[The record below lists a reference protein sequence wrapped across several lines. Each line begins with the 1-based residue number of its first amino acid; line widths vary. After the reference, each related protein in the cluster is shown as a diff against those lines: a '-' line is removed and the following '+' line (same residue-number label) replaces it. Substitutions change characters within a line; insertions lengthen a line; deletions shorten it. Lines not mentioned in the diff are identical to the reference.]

1 MFDAETA
8 KILRSAPAMPGLDPN
23 NLPAILTRHY
33 AELASIR
40 LRGATDER
48 VTDGEAWSLERI
60 ADTYELAVS
69 VQPGSEA
76 RASAAFVAATAQQI
90 IARRQVNLVS
100 DGGEPPANIDR
111 DRLDPSLAAAVLF
124 LTAEQYADANEAANF
139 IPRDREKQTYEAT
152 ILSEHVSDLATG
164 KLNSILERAQRWRR
178 PLSHA
183 VLEERALAAL
193 LETLCAGIEMLAARM
208 LRVEIPAQTG
218 KRFEMPQQAF
228 QKVYDLSAASRE
240 LHRTVGAADMLVS
253 FPGPHHLASLLL
265 GASDPLLTASLFN
278 TPSPQGSDQATWV
291 KWLRF
296 RAEKF
301 PYVWPN
307 HRKAIA
313 QAFYETGVS
322 SVVVLPTGAGK
333 TTVSALK
340 IAGVL
345 ARGKKVAF
353 LAPTHALVEQLTEDL
368 QEMFPPDVLGS
379 TVSNDFD
386 LLMQEDATFQDIEV
400 MTPERCLAMLSFA
413 PEAFQDVGLLVF
425 DECHLLSPES
435 GKVRRALDAML
446 CVLGFNHVS
455 PSADILFL
463 SAMLKNGEELSQWL
477 SSLTG
482 RPSIP
487 VDLIWKPSRQARGVI
502 LYNEDEVNESRRRA
516 GEVQEAENQ
525 RLNNVASSLRKSAA
539 KELQATPYA
548 IWGLQHN
555 WLSQDRSTAWIITT
569 QILENRVTLAGNIRF
584 GPLRV
589 TPNANQVAVDLAAA
603 AASRGLKTIVF
614 VNTKNDAVRVAGDV
628 STKLGTEVV
637 PTEMEQARWDA
648 LAEELGGLAH
658 SLLSG
663 PSGAVPHNSAMLRL
677 ERDLAERMFKRP
689 RGAQVIVATP
699 TLAQGLN
706 LPAQLA
712 ILAGD
717 KRAGGSGREELE
729 AHEIL
734 NAAARAGR
742 AGHLA
747 NGLVLLIP
755 EPIIKFRHGQPLHHT
770 VVEKLEAILPED
782 DHCVKVVDPLEVVLD
797 RLMAGQANDADVVY
811 TVNRMAALE
820 SVESSASS
828 HLFDLGK
835 SLGAFA
841 ARRRNET
848 AEFDGKVA
856 QLRAAVASQE
866 VDGLDANIAA
876 LASQSG
882 LSANL
887 LLALKARLLDSSEV
901 LPVDMVGWLEWTI
914 TWFKE
919 DESARRSLL
928 RDIHGSILAACGRP
942 KTSEIRG
949 EDLDQICKALI
960 AWVKGETV
968 QSIEWI
974 LGGKPIGGS
983 PTETACPRSRQLI
996 ANVIPR
1002 GMSFTL
1008 GVVAHVLGE
1017 SMQDHD
1023 RDDIDWQLI
1032 ECMGTLLRKGFIS
1045 PEMLFFAADRKNLLG
1060 RVQVH
1065 KAFANRV
1072 SDAFDD
1078 WT

>member
-8 KILRSAPAMPGLDPN
+8 RILRSAPAMPGLDPD

-40 LRGATDER
+40 LRG
-48 VTDGEAWSLERI
+48 VTDDRSVDAETWSLERI

-69 VQPGSEA
+69 IQPGSEA
-76 RASAAFVAATAQQI
+76 RAAAAFVAATAQQI
-90 IARRQVNLVS
+90 LARKQASLVS
-100 DGGEPPANIDR
+100 DETELPANIDR
-111 DRLDPSLAAAVLF
+111 DRVDPSLAAVLLF
-124 LTAEQYADANEAANF
+124 LTAEQYADANEAATF
-139 IPRDREKQTYEAT
+139 INRDRGQQSYEAT
-152 ILSEHVSDLATG
+152 VLSEHVFDLATG

-178 PLSHA
+178 PLAHS
-183 VLEERALAAL
+183 VLEERAFAAL
-193 LETLCAGIEMLAARM
+193 LETLCAGIEILAAHI
-208 LRVEIPAQTG
+208 LRLEIPAQTG
-218 KRFEMPQQAF
+218 NKFEAPQQAF
-228 QKVYDLSAASRE
+228 EKVYDLSATTRALGGSVDASK
-240 LHRTVGAADMLVS
+240 LLVS

-265 GASDPLLTASLFN
+265 GASASLLTASLFN

-313 QAFYETGVS
+313 QQFYETGLS

-340 IAGVL
+340 IAGAL

-368 QEMFPPDVLGS
+368 QEMFPADVLGS

-435 GKVRRALDAML
+435 GKIRRALDAML
-446 CVLGFNHVS
+446 CVLGFNHVA
-455 PSADILFL
+455 PGADILFL
-463 SAMLKNGEELSQWL
+463 SAMLKNGDELAQWL
-477 SSLTG
+477 GSLTG
-482 RPSIP
+482 RQSIS

-502 LYNEDEVNESRRRA
+502 VYNQDEVTESRRRA
-516 GEVQEAENQ
+516 NEKQKAEND
-525 RLNNVASSLRKSAA
+525 RLNREAASLRKVAA
-539 KELQATPYA
+539 RELVATPYA

-555 WLSQDRSTAWIITT
+555 WLSQDRSRAWIITT
-569 QILENRVTLAGNIRF
+569 QILEDKVTLAGNIGF
-584 GPLRV
+584 GSLRV
-589 TPNANQVAVDLAAA
+589 TPNSNQVAVSLAAA
-603 AASRGLKTIVF
+603 AARRGLKTIVF
-614 VNTKNDAVRVAGDV
+614 VNTKNDAVKVARDISV
-628 STKLGTEVV
+628 QLETEVV
-637 PTEMEQARWDA
+637 PTDVEQARWDA
-648 LAEELGGLAH
+648 LAEELGDLAH

-677 ERDLAERMFKRP
+677 ERDLAEKMFKRA

-717 KRAGGSGREELE
+717 KRAGGDGREELE

-755 EPIIKFRHGQPLHHT
+755 EPIIQYKPGQPFHHT
-770 VVEKLEAILPED
+770 VVSKLEAIIPED
-782 DHCVKVVDPLEVVLD
+782 DHCVRVIDPLEVMLD
-797 RLMAGQANDADVVY
+797 RLMAGQATDPDVAY

-841 ARRRNET
+841 AQRRNEL
-848 AEFDGKVA
+848 AEFNGKIA
-856 QLRAAVASQE
+856 QLRAAIASQE
-866 VDGLDANIAA
+866 VEGLDTTIAA

-882 LSANL
+882 LSASL
-887 LLALKARLLDSSEV
+887 LLALKARLLASLDS
-901 LPVDMVGWLEWTI
+901 LPVDIMGWLEWSI
-914 TWFKE
+914 NWFK
-919 DESARRSLL
+919 DDDIARASLL
-928 RDIHGSILAACGRP
+928 RDIHGNILASCGRP
-942 KTSEIRG
+942 KTSEIRH
-949 EDLDQICKALI
+949 EDLDQICKALT

-968 QSIEWI
+968 QSIELI

-983 PTETACPRSRQLI
+983 ATETACPRSRELVG
-996 ANVIPR
+996 NVIPR

-1008 GVVAHVLGE
+1008 GLVAHVLSE
-1017 SMQDHD
+1017 IVPIDE
-1023 RDDIDWQLI
+1023 RDDIDRQLI
-1032 ECMGTLLRKGFIS
+1032 ECMGTLLRKGYLS
-1045 PEMLFFAADRKNLLG
+1045 PEMMFFAIDRKDLLS

-1065 KAFANRV
+1065 KAWRTRFD
-1072 SDAFDD
+1072 SAFDHL
-1078 WT
+1078 

>member
-8 KILRSAPAMPGLDPN
+8 RILRSAPALPGLDPN

-40 LRGATDER
+40 LRGATDDRTEEA
-48 VTDGEAWSLERI
+48 EAWSLERI

-69 VQPGSEA
+69 IQSAAET
-76 RASAAFVAATAQQI
+76 RAAAAFVAATAQQI
-90 IARRQVNLVS
+90 LARKQASLTS
-100 DGGEPPANIDR
+100 DDAEHSANIDR
-111 DRLDPSLAAAVLF
+111 DRLDPSIAAALLF
-124 LTAEQYADANEAANF
+124 LTAEQYADANEAASF
-139 IPRDREKQTYEAT
+139 ISDDKGDQSYEAK
-152 ILSEHVSDLATG
+152 ILSEHIYDLATG

-178 PLSHA
+178 PIERI
-183 VLEERALAAL
+183 VLEDRALAAL
-193 LETLCAGIEMLAARM
+193 LETLCVGIEILAAHM
-208 LRVEIPAQTG
+208 LRATIPEKTG
-218 KRFEMPQQAF
+218 KRFETSQQAF
-228 QKVYDLSAASRE
+228 RKVYDLSAATRSMG
-240 LHRTVGAADMLVS
+240 GASAKSDMLVS

-265 GASDPLLTASLFN
+265 GANDSLVTASLFN
-278 TPSPQGSDQATWV
+278 APSPRGADPATWAE
-291 KWLRF
+291 WLRF
-296 RAEKF
+296 RASKF

-313 QAFYETGVS
+313 QQFYETGMS
-322 SVVVLPTGAGK
+322 AVVVLPTGAGK

-386 LLMQEDATFQDIEV
+386 LLMQEDASFQDIEV

-446 CVLGFNHVS
+446 CVLAFNHVA
-455 PSADILFL
+455 PEADILFL
-463 SAMLKNGEELSQWL
+463 SAMLKNGDELAQWL
-477 SSLTG
+477 GSLTE

-502 LYNEDEVNESRRRA
+502 IYNQDEVTESKRRA
-516 GEVQEAENQ
+516 GEKQEAENK
-525 RLNNVASSLRKSAA
+525 RLNKKVASLRKAA
-539 KELQATPYA
+539 ARELVATPYA

-555 WLSQDRSTAWIITT
+555 WLSQDRSKAWIITT
-569 QILENRVTLAGNIRF
+569 QVLESQVVLGGNIKF
-584 GPLRV
+584 GALRA
-589 TPNANQVAVDLAAA
+589 TPNANQVAVNLSAA

-614 VNTKNDAVRVAGDV
+614 VNTKNDAVKVAKDV
-628 STKLGTEVV
+628 SAQLKMEVV
-637 PTEMEQARWDA
+637 PTEFEQAHWDA
-648 LAEELGGLAH
+648 LAEELGDLAH

-677 ERDLAERMFKRP
+677 ERDLAEKMFKRP

-717 KRAGGSGREELE
+717 KRAGGEGREELE

-755 EPIIKFRHGQPLHHT
+755 EPIIQFKPDQPLNHT
-770 VVEKLEAILPED
+770 VVSKLEAVLPED
-782 DHCVKVVDPLEVVLD
+782 DHCVTVTDPLEVVLD
-797 RLMAGQANDADVVY
+797 RLMSGQANDPEVTY

-820 SVESSASS
+820 SVESITSS
-828 HLFDLGK
+828 HLFDLRK

-841 ARRRNET
+841 AQRRNKI
-848 AEFDGKVA
+848 AEFDGKVS
-856 QLRAAVASQE
+856 QLRAAIANQE
-866 VDGLDANIAA
+866 VDGLDTSIAA

-887 LLALKARLLDSSEV
+887 LLSLKARLLASIKS
-901 LPVDMVGWLEWTI
+901 LPTDIVGWVEWTI
-914 TWFKE
+914 NWFKE
-919 DESARRSLL
+919 DDAARESLL
-928 RDIHGSILAACGRP
+928 RDIHGNILASCGRP
-942 KTSEIRG
+942 KASEIQDG
-949 EDLDQICKALI
+949 DLDQICKALI

-968 QSIEWI
+968 QFIE
-974 LGGKPIGGS
+974 LVLDGKPTGGT
-983 PTETACPRSRQLI
+983 PTEVACPRARELI
-996 ANVIPR
+996 GNVIPR
-1002 GMSFTL
+1002 GMSYTL
-1008 GVVAHVLGE
+1008 GLVAHVLKDTVSLDE
-1017 SMQDHD
+1017 LEDLD
-1023 RDDIDWQLI
+1023 LQLI
-1032 ECMGTLLRKGFIS
+1032 ECLGTLLRKGYLS
-1045 PEMLFFAADRKNLLG
+1045 PEMLFFAADRKELLS

-1065 KAFANRV
+1065 KA
-1072 SDAFDD
+1072 
-1078 WT
+1078 WQGT